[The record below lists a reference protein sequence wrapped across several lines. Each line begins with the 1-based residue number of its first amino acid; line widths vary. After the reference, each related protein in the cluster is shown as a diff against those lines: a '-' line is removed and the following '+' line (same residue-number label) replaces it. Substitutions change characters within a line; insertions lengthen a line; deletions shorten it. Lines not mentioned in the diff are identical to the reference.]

1 MRARIKARLKLRQIE
16 IMLTVAE
23 QGSFLAASHKLSI
36 TQPAVSKAVQD
47 VEEIVGHPV
56 FDRMARGVM
65 ITQFGRAVV
74 ERGMAMMSLV
84 ERLADDM
91 VQIEQGQAGTLII
104 GALPTAA
111 SSVLP
116 PTLGRLKTSNPDL
129 NIRIVQGRTAELM
142 PDLESGKLDLIVGRL
157 YELET
162 VHDVHRETIYHE
174 PISMLARA
182 GHPLL
187 DDPAP
192 NAATVASYGL
202 VLPSLEQRL
211 GQEVDGVIASSGL
224 IMPSSLLR
232 STSISFIRELVLTSN
247 FVTILPRL
255 MLAGDLGRGAAGIVP
270 IAMSSGR
277 RPAGIITL
285 RHRRRPPSVVALLAA
300 LRAHLRELR
309 ATGLLDEDGA
319 PGGATDDGRY
329 SPDL

>member
-1 MRARIKARLKLRQIE
+1 MDAIMRSRLNARLKLRQIE
-16 IMLTVAE
+16 IVLAVAE

-47 VEEIVGHPV
+47 VEDILGHPL

-65 ITQFGRAVV
+65 INPFGRAVV

-116 PTLGRLKTSNPDL
+116 STLGRLKVTNPEL

-142 PDLESGKLDLIVGRL
+142 PELESGRLDLIVGRL

-162 VHDVHRETIYHE
+162 AHDVQRETIYHE

-187 DDPAP
+187 NGPPPD
-192 NAATVASYGL
+192 AAAIAAFGL

-224 IMPSSLLR
+224 SMPSSLLR
-232 STSISFIRELVLTSN
+232 STSLSFIRELVLTSD
-247 FVTILPRL
+247 FVTVLPRL
-255 MLAGDLGRGAAGIVP
+255 MLAGDLGRGTAGIVP
-270 IAMSSGR
+270 VTLSSGR

-285 RHRRRPPSVVALLAA
+285 RHRRRPPSIAALLTA

-309 ATGLLDEDGA
+309 ASGLLDEDGGVQA
-319 PGGATDDGRY
+319 AAERA
-329 SPDL
+329 